1 MLPGLPGVLAGLLVV
16 LAGAGVTAV
25 RWWDVDPARR
35 LAPLLVRVQALVPLV
50 GPAAVVVLAQALVVG
65 AGGTAVAAGALLAVH
80 ATLALPGWWVAAE
93 RPAGPRVRVLALN
106 TWYGRADATA
116 AAALVQRLRPDVLAL
131 VEVTPAALERL
142 EQEGATE
149 HLPHRAGRAAD
160 DGVGTVVLSRWPVAD
175 RDDDRLG
182 SLPARG
188 TAAPAAGADRT
199 SDNPLVEVRPP
210 GGPPLLVRA
219 VHPYYPALDDVAP
232 WRRQLRSLDR
242 WAREQAA
249 ARPDVPLVVLGDLNA
264 TADHPALR
272 RLLAPHG
279 PLVLASRAT
288 GCGRPRTW
296 PDVGPM
302 GAVVALDHVLVR
314 GAAVHGSGT
323 ASLPG
328 TDHAAAWADLELP
341 RPAVPGRAGA
351 EEPPVLR

>member
-1 MLPGLPGVLAGLLVV
+1 MLVGLLVV
-16 LAGAGVTAV
+16 VLGAAATTT

-35 LAPLLVRVQALVPLV
+35 AAPLVVRVQALVPLV
-50 GPAAVVVLAQALVVG
+50 GPAALVVLAQALVAG
-65 AGGTAVAAGALLAVH
+65 AGWTAAAAGALVAVH
-80 ATLALPGWWVAAE
+80 AGLALPGWWVAGAQPAGAAPG
-93 RPAGPRVRVLALN
+93 PAGPRVRVLALN
-106 TWYGRADATA
+106 TWYGRADAAA
-116 AAALVQRLRPDVLAL
+116 AAALVRRLRPDVLAL
-131 VEVTPAALERL
+131 VEVSPAALERL
-142 EQEGATE
+142 ERAGATDE
-149 HLPHRAGRAAD
+149 LPHRAGRAAD
-160 DGVGTVVLSRWPVAD
+160 DGVGTLVLSRWPVAA

-188 TAAPAAGADRT
+188 TADPAGGADRT
-199 SDNPLVEVRPP
+199 SDNPLVEVAPP

-272 RLLAPHG
+272 RLLAPQG
-279 PLVLASRAT
+279 PLALTSRSS
-288 GCGRPRTW
+288 GRGRPRTW

-302 GAVVALDHVLVR
+302 SAVLALDHVLVR
-314 GAAVHGSGT
+314 GVVVRASGT

-341 RPAVPGRAGA
+341 PAAP
-351 EEPPVLR
+351 